1 LATLA
6 LNNSKQWQGH
16 LTEVSE
22 PVISD
27 SDRDSMGGHLGINL
41 SWGINNSFHNRDM
54 GNSMSSSKRKASIS
68 SMSKASIRESS
79 NQLRISLSIT
89 LGNNVGSRK
98 SMVWESQSISSIGNR
113 SGKDRPDRRVVD
125 ERSRSGDDSGG
136 ASNNS
141 RVSITLGNDVGSGK
155 SMVWESQS
163 ISSIGNRSNSRSKD
177 RPDWW
182 VVDER
187 GGGADHSGCSGKD
200 SGVSISRPLA
210 EIVASKAMVANSN
223 WDGMGS
229 HFCGYFCGGL
239 HNTLHYGHMRDSSN

>member
-1 LATLA
+1 LA
-6 LNNSKQWQGH
+6 LNNSKQWRGH
-16 LTEVSE
+16 LTIESV

-27 SDRDSMGGHLGINL
+27 SYRDSVGSHFCGNFCGGLHNTLD
-41 SWGINNSFHNRDM
+41 NRDM

-68 SMSKASIRESS
+68 SMWKTSVRESS
-79 NQLRISLSIT
+79 NQLRVSLSLT
-89 LGNNVGSRK
+89 LGNDVGSRK
-98 SMVWESQSISSIGNR
+98 SVVWESISISSVGKR
-113 SGKDRPDRRVVD
+113 SSEDRPHRWVVD

-141 RVSITLGNDVGSGK
+141 GVSITLGNDVGSGK
-155 SMVWESQS
+155 SMVWEPKS
-163 ISSIGNRSNSRSKD
+163 ISIPSIAKRSNSGSKD
-177 RPDWW
+177 RSDWW

-200 SGVSISRPLA
+200 SGVSISRPLP

-229 HFCGYFCGGL
+229 HFCCNFCGGL
-239 HNTLHYGHMRDSSN
+239 HNTLHYGDMRDSSN